1 MKIDE
6 AIQIVLDTH
15 EWFRPIDWVLT
26 GQALTI
32 HEGYRIAVVP
42 SATGG
47 RTWYPNVDDFTC
59 GWEVVDPNTVLDEV
73 L

>member
-6 AIQIVLDTH
+6 AIQVVLYTG
-15 EWFRPIDWVLT
+15 EWFRPITWVRT

-32 HEGYRIAVVP
+32 YQGHRIAIVP

-47 RTWYPNVDDFTC
+47 RTWHPCVEDLLSE
-59 GWEVVDPNTVLDEV
+59 WQVVDPNTVLDEV
-73 L
+73 I

>member
-1 MKIDE
+1 MNIEE
-6 AIQIVLDTH
+6 AIERVLDTH
-15 EWFRPIDWVLT
+15 EWFRPISWVRT

-32 HEGYRIAVVP
+32 YQGHRIAVVP

-47 RTWYPNVDDFTC
+47 RTWYPHVDDFLEE
-59 GWEVVDPNTVLDEV
+59 WQVVDPNTVLDEV